1 MKNKFQKVDVK
12 DLETVFG
19 GSVYSSV
26 GYGVGVVTHTV
37 YDSGR
42 GFVDGFRG

>member
-19 GSVYSSV
+19 GSVY
-26 GYGVGVVTHTV
+26 
-37 YDSGR
+37 
-42 GFVDGFRG
+42 

>member
-1 MKNKFQKVDVK
+1 MLSKYETIDSKNLAAV
-12 DLETVFG
+12 TG

-26 GYGVGVVTHTV
+26 GYGIGVVVHTV
-37 YDSGR
+37 YDFGR